1 MSNPASI
8 FREHATAVLN
18 ASTSCLNKV
27 YHLLAI
33 VLLFQTILAINHLTI
48 LVKTYQSLKIPVIN
62 VRDDKNQ
69 KSII

>member
-27 YHLLAI
+27 SHLLAI
-33 VLLFQTILAINHLTI
+33 VLLFQTIL
-48 LVKTYQSLKIPVIN
+48 VKTYQSLKSLVIN
-62 VRDDKNQ
+62 VRDDRNKKN
-69 KSII
+69 III